1 MMNSTVATNAGE
13 IWWDKVV
20 TYGTKP
26 LEKSVG
32 VKHNTGM
39 PSVIAM
45 EIGSVGEKFQE
56 YSERLLANDD
66 ETMLCGWHHTGGRL
80 SSHC

>member
-1 MMNSTVATNAGE
+1 
-13 IWWDKVV
+13 
-20 TYGTKP
+20 

-45 EIGSVGEKFQE
+45 ETGNVGEKFQE

-66 ETMLCGWHHTGGRL
+66 ETRWHG
-80 SSHC
+80 